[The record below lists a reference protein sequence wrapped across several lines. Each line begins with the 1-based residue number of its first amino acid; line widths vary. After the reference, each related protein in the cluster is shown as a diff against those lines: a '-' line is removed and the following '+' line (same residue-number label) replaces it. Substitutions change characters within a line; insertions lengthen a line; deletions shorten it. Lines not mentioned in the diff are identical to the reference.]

1 MSVPE
6 DQPLEAPGPAADPV
20 QHLEFRD
27 RLREAALEAELQTG
41 EREDTADQARAHVSI
56 RVARMSAGAA
66 VLIAGAI
73 LLPLPGPGWVVI
85 AVGLGILSKDVA
97 WAERTLDRVRRRL
110 PAGEDGR
117 ISRPVLYGSIAF
129 AVATMAVS
137 TWWSFLR

>member
-1 MSVPE
+1 MSEPE
-6 DQPLEAPGPAADPV
+6 DPPLDAPGPAVDPV
-20 QHLEFRD
+20 QHREFRD
-27 RLREAALEAELQTG
+27 RLREAALEAERQTG
-41 EREDTADQARAHVSI
+41 EHEDTADEARAHVTI
-56 RVARMSAGAA
+56 RVARMSAGTA

-85 AVGLGILSKDVA
+85 ALGLGILSKDVV

-137 TWWSFLR
+137 TWWSFAR